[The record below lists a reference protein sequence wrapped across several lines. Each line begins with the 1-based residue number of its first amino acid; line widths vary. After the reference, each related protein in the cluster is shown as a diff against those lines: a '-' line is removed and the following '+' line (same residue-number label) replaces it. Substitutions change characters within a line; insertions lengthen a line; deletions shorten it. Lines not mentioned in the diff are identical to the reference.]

1 MLVVT
6 IVYFFVEE
14 EEKCRKKQLFSIVNG
29 KVSQSLGKNVFFFF
43 LMNEQKF
50 ETFFFLSYKIKY
62 FKSNAINA
70 ILSQQ
75 NLRGKLLNVG
85 KKQC

>member
-1 MLVVT
+1 MA
-6 IVYFFVEE
+6 YFFVEK

-29 KVSQSLGKNVFFFF
+29 KVSQSLGKIVFFF

-50 ETFFFLSYKIKY
+50 ETFFFLSYEIKY

-70 ILSQQ
+70 TLSQQ

-85 KKQC
+85 KK

>member
-1 MLVVT
+1 M
-6 IVYFFVEE
+6 VYFFVEE

-29 KVSQSLGKNVFFFF
+29 KVSQSLGKNVFFF

-70 ILSQQ
+70 TLSQQ
-75 NLRGKLLNVG
+75 NLHGKLLNVG
-85 KKQC
+85 KK

>member
-1 MLVVT
+1 MA
-6 IVYFFVEE
+6 YFFVEK

-29 KVSQSLGKNVFFFF
+29 KVSQSLGKNVFF

-62 FKSNAINA
+62 FKSNAINTT
-70 ILSQQ
+70 LSQQ
-75 NLRGKLLNVG
+75 NLHGKLLNVG
-85 KKQC
+85 KK

>member
-1 MLVVT
+1 MA
-6 IVYFFVEE
+6 YFFVEK

-29 KVSQSLGKNVFFFF
+29 KVSQSLGKNVFFF

-70 ILSQQ
+70 TLSQQ
-75 NLRGKLLNVG
+75 NLHGKLLNVG
-85 KKQC
+85 KK

>member
-1 MLVVT
+1 M
-6 IVYFFVEE
+6 VYFFVEE

-29 KVSQSLGKNVFFFF
+29 KVSQSLGKNVFF

-50 ETFFFLSYKIKY
+50 DTFFFLSYEMKY

-70 ILSQQ
+70 TLSQQ
-75 NLRGKLLNVG
+75 NLHGKLLNVG
-85 KKQC
+85 KK

>member
-1 MLVVT
+1 M
-6 IVYFFVEE
+6 VYFFVEE

-29 KVSQSLGKNVFFFF
+29 KVSQSLGKNVFFF

-50 ETFFFLSYKIKY
+50 DTFFFLSYEIKY

-70 ILSQQ
+70 TLSQQ
-75 NLRGKLLNVG
+75 NLRGKLLKVG
-85 KKQC
+85 KK